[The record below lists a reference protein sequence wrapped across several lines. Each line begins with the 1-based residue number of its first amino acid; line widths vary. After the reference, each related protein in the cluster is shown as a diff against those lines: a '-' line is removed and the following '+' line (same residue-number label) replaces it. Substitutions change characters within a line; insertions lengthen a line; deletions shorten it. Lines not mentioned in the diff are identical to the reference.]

1 VKRRPYELHLD
12 HEIGSLQKIYICFSV
27 LIVYEAESVLSR
39 IRIRNF
45 RCLRDVSLD
54 LAPLTFIVGP
64 NGSGKSSVLLGI
76 QLLKQSIGRRVAFNG
91 EFVELGSFQD
101 VLYSGQ
107 TSDTPLEEG
116 HSSITLEVA
125 VKPSKSELDIITQL
139 LDPIFREKPSKIEEL
154 GYEVSFDEEQIQQ
167 SYLVNDQKIFTFGFF
182 KIGPGSFQS
191 RIRFPQRLENVGCS
205 GSESILNPD
214 SISIAH
220 APNADIPPGQVNKFQ
235 SLIRRISR
243 IIERNIESTY
253 YISVLRQPRITRT
266 SGGYFPTWVGRNGE
280 HTVGLL
286 ALIFGSREYEH
297 AKNRIFEWASVFGL
311 EDLKAGW
318 RGREEL
324 SADFR
329 DPNTHSTLKVTA
341 AGYGS
346 IQILPIIT
354 QLFWSSQGS
363 TISFEEPEM
372 SLHLELIGKLPK
384 MLSEVVNEDKQL
396 IITTHEQNILF
407 ALKAIISKKELPYE
421 KVAVYE
427 LKGAKHGSEAK
438 RLEVTPE
445 GIVKGGISSFIEAQR
460 NLMYEWTLTIPSA
473 GDEKHSEA

>member
-1 VKRRPYELHLD
+1 M
-12 HEIGSLQKIYICFSV
+12 
-27 LIVYEAESVLSR
+27 LSR
-39 IRIRNF
+39 IKIKNF
-45 RCLRDVSLD
+45 RCLRDVSLS
-54 LAPLTFIVGP
+54 LAPLTFLVGP

-76 QLLKQSIGRRVAFNG
+76 QLLKQSIGRRLVFNG
-91 EFVELGSFQD
+91 EFVELGNFED
-101 VLYSGQ
+101 VLYGGQ

-125 VKPSKSELDIITQL
+125 VKPSKSELDIIAQL
-139 LDPIFREKPSKIEEL
+139 LDPISPQKPSEIEEV

-191 RIRFPQRLENVGCS
+191 RIRFPQRLENAGCK
-205 GSESILNPD
+205 GSENILNPD
-214 SISIAH
+214 SISITYASNVDM
-220 APNADIPPGQVNKFQ
+220 PQEQVKKFQ
-235 SLIRRISR
+235 GLIRRISR
-243 IIERNIESTY
+243 IIRRNIESTY
-253 YISVLRQPRITRT
+253 YISVLRQPKITQT
-266 SGGYFPTWVGRNGE
+266 SSDYFPTWVGRNGE

-297 AKNRIFEWASVFGL
+297 AKNRISEWASIFGL

-318 RGREEL
+318 RGHQEL

-329 DPNTHSTLKVTA
+329 DPNIHSTLKVTA

-384 MLSEVVNEDKQL
+384 MLSEVVNQDKQL

-407 ALKAIISKKELPYE
+407 ALKAIISKKELPHE

-427 LKGAKHGSEAK
+427 LKGSEHGSDAK